1 MPAEGDAVVDVW
13 RSTIELPLAEVPQ
26 ESRPRRDSQTNPLE
40 PSPGRRLP
48 ASLSEWAEP
57 ETNGSAPGADD
68 PLEGSISVVI
78 PISGL
83 PAEETT
89 RHAPLA
95 EPPSPFSLSWTHAG
109 HERVSPLGGA
119 ALPGEPAVRDA
130 RGVAGVAGVA
140 GESEKAGQAE
150 EAGRRFRLSSRGTGA
165 ILLSLVEGASARA
178 AGARSRFALLLLL
191 VLGIFFLAYL
201 AWR

>member
-109 HERVSPLGGA
+109 HERVSSLGGA

-130 RGVAGVAGVA
+130 RGVAGVA

>member
-130 RGVAGVAGVA
+130 RGVAGVAG
-140 GESEKAGQAE
+140 ESEKAGQAE